1 MAHLGTLH
9 DFAFDR
15 DVDDI
20 RGTAVYGRDGD
31 KLGKVDDVIFD
42 HNTGDIRYAVIDTG
56 GWLSSK
62 KFLVPANHIHNY
74 AKDQDAFHVD
84 MTKDRIEQFPRYDEK
99 SLNSED
105 DWKNYENQ
113 YKSSWDTGPVQHRE
127 DRLDLN
133 VTPATTTAD
142 TTATGVPRGSR
153 AEIGSDIPRGSLG
166 EDLSDEY
173 LASDEERARR
183 DDERLRRESVPE
195 DVTPH
200 RLAGKFPETIQTP
213 DKIQMTPAHV
223 PERDN
228 PQARV
233 ANESMPNRSW
243 QDNPT
248 GSGGRRIEEGA
259 ERVPVDPRIEQ
270 REVRE
275 VGSGHT
281 SEFPVDARYRPEP
294 ASQSGNIG
302 RDDVNRSEIH
312 RAGVGEWH
320 PRMRRFEDVLRKNRV
335 DVTASCSACAP
346 KKDKAA

>member
-15 DVDDI
+15 DADDI
-20 RGTAVYGRDGD
+20 RGTAVYGSDGD

-42 HNTGDIRYAVIDTG
+42 HHTGDIRYAVVDTG

-62 KFLVPANHIHNY
+62 KFVVPADRIHGY
-74 AKDQDAFHVD
+74 AKDEDAFQVD
-84 MTKDRIEQFPRYDEK
+84 MTKERIEQFPRYDEK
-99 SLNSED
+99 SLKSED
-105 DWKNYENQ
+105 DWKRYEDD
-113 YKSSWDTGPVQHRE
+113 YKRRWDEDPTQHRE

-133 VTPATTTAD
+133 VTPATISAD
-142 TTATGVPRGSR
+142 ATPTGVPRGDR
-153 AEIGSDIPRGSLG
+153 AAIGSDVPRGSLG

-173 LASDEERARR
+173 LASDEERARQ
-183 DDERLRRESVPE
+183 DDERLQRESMDA

-200 RLAGKFPETIQTP
+200 RLAGKFPETVESG
-213 DKIQMTPAHV
+213 DKIHMSPAGV
-223 PERDN
+223 PERTY

-248 GSGGRRIEEGA
+248 GSGGRRIEAGA

-270 REVRE
+270 REVRSSGE
-275 VGSGHT
+275 VIES
-281 SEFPVDARYRPEP
+281 DLR
-294 ASQSGNIG
+294 
-302 RDDVNRSEIH
+302 RSEVH

-320 PRMRRFEDVLRKNRV
+320 PRMRRFEDVLRRNRV
-335 DVTASCSACAP
+335 DVTASCAACAP